1 MSSYP
6 GETNCG
12 GRMNKKV
19 LAGICLVAVLLI
31 GGIVAFAI
39 GNNDSGK
46 ADEQS
51 AASSPTGSAT
61 SPSAGAAGT
70 AGGSAA
76 VPVFPTPS
84 LPAGSE
90 DAKTA
95 LAINQIIFEVTQEAL
110 DRPKDQRMTAEEIN
124 ARIQTRIEEL
134 KKEGGN

>member
-1 MSSYP
+1 
-6 GETNCG
+6 
-12 GRMNKKV
+12 MNKKI

-31 GGIVAFAI
+31 GGIVAFAL
-39 GNNDSGK
+39 GNNDSGS
-46 ADEQS
+46 AGEQS
-51 AASSPTGSAT
+51 SATSPTGSAA
-61 SPSAGAAGT
+61 SPSAGAAENAEAPATG
-70 AGGSAA
+70 

-110 DRPKDQRMTAEEIN
+110 NRPKDQRMTAEEIN

>member
-1 MSSYP
+1 
-6 GETNCG
+6 
-12 GRMNKKV
+12 MNKKI

-31 GGIVAFAI
+31 GGIVAFAL
-39 GNNDSGK
+39 GNNDSGS
-46 ADEQS
+46 AGEQS
-51 AASSPTGSAT
+51 SATSPTGSAA
-61 SPSAGAAGT
+61 SPSAGATQNAEAPTTG
-70 AGGSAA
+70 

-110 DRPKDQRMTAEEIN
+110 NRPKDQRMTAEEIN
-124 ARIQTRIEEL
+124 ARIQSRIEEL